1 MAVVEVKYE
10 EAITENKVKAGENGV
25 WEDDDEEVA
34 DRPIV
39 SKKVV
44 HNLDAEFYKKHRSID
59 VLEDDVI
66 EAKVT
71 QKKEEGSSLE
81 RIARLEASLDKALA
95 VIESMNAPKQ
105 KEAVKRGPKPAKK
118 EEAIEQVSFL

>member
-10 EAITENKVKAGENGV
+10 EAVTENKVKTGENGV

-44 HNLDAEFYKKHRSID
+44 HNLDADFYKTHRSSEPID
-59 VLEDDVI
+59 DDVI

-71 QKKEEGSSLE
+71 QKKEDSSSLE

-95 VIESMNAPKQ
+95 VIESMSASKPKG
-105 KEAVKRGPKPAKK
+105 RPARTKT
-118 EEAIEQVSFL
+118 EEKTEEVSFL